1 MRPDSRVS
9 RTLSAVMIPG
19 LLALALSAVPL
30 RAQDKGK
37 AASPA
42 GAEAAAG
49 KVTEEVAILK
59 TNHGDIVLRFFP
71 DVAPK
76 HVENFKVLAKNGVYE
91 GVKFHRVIPG
101 FMIQGGDPNS
111 KDDDRT
117 NDGMGG
123 AGPGV
128 PAEFTSV
135 PHRRGILSMARSS
148 DPNSARS
155 QFFIMVRDNAGLNG
169 NYSAFGMVVEGM
181 DVADKIV
188 ALPRDR
194 RDNPLPE
201 NPAIIKAVQFEKR
214 TLEPRPDWTRP

>member
-1 MRPDSRVS
+1 MPDQMTAEIET
-9 RTLSAVMIPG
+9 TLGTITVKLYAKEAPDTVANFVK
-19 LLALALSAVPL
+19 LAE
-30 RAQDKGK
+30 KGFY
-37 AASPA
+37 
-42 GAEAAAG
+42 
-49 KVTEEVAILK
+49 
-59 TNHGDIVLRFFP
+59 D
-71 DVAPK
+71 
-76 HVENFKVLAKNGVYE
+76 GV
-91 GVKFHRVIPG
+91 VFHRVIPG

-128 PAEFTSV
+128 PAEFTSI